1 MNYTG
6 IFGFD
11 ISTWQ
16 DAPTIPGVIDFQK
29 MRDYGGRFVIIKAG
43 QGNWKDADFD
53 VSWKNAK
60 GILPRASYWFYDNRY
75 PPKEQAEKYFEI
87 IKGDLEGMCWLDLE
101 DRQVGIYSGWRGWY
115 DFIVALK
122 EIYPGAQIGIYSNF
136 FYIVEMFSF
145 ATREQREYFG
155 KYPLWLANYGADPF
169 KPDYSRVL
177 IPLPWLEYLILQSG
191 TPAIGLE
198 VGVESHDIDY
208 NQFNGDAAKF
218 EKFFGAPPIVEPG
231 EIIMA
236 RYEATALGDNTRL
249 RSTHDTTFAYIG
261 NYPRGTKF
269 HGDEVWTAT
278 ATTSTSTGTIINQQG
293 DEWLRV
299 TDVSGAMTSGWVA
312 IKHKGLDICALTDT
326 QPPTEPPAEYVADF
340 DVTLTA
346 PDGKRYAGTVAGLT
360 LRAVE

>member
-16 DAPTIPGVIDFQK
+16 DSPSIPGVIDFQK

-43 QGNWKDADFD
+43 QGNWQDPDFD

-60 GILPRASYWFYDNRY
+60 GILPRATYWFYDNRY

-122 EIYPGAQIGIYSNF
+122 EIYPGVQIGIYSNF

-169 KPDYSRVL
+169 KPDYSRVF
-177 IPLPWLEYLILQSG
+177 IPLPWLEYLMLQTG

-208 NQFNGDAAKF
+208 NQFNGDETKYRQY
-218 EKFFGAPPIVEPG
+218 FGGITEPP
-231 EIIMA
+231 
-236 RYEATALGDNTRL
+236 
-249 RSTHDTTFAYIG
+249 TT
-261 NYPRGTKF
+261 
-269 HGDEVWTAT
+269 E
-278 ATTSTSTGTIINQQG
+278 
-293 DEWLRV
+293 
-299 TDVSGAMTSGWVA
+299 
-312 IKHKGLDICALTDT
+312 
-326 QPPTEPPAEYVADF
+326 PPTEPGDAMIGKVLLNLNIRPTPGVSLPAIGQLAPNDIVEASTEFSGWWKLTKWTRAGVVKPLPATDCYAYEGVSNGYIQEITPPEPEPIAIPEYLIAHFADG
-340 DVTLTA
+340 TER
-346 PDGKRYAGTVAGLT
+346 RYLP
-360 LRAVE
+360 E

>member
-16 DAPTIPGVIDFQK
+16 DAPSIPGVIDFQK

-43 QGNWKDADFD
+43 QGNWKDPDFD

-177 IPLPWLEYLILQSG
+177 IPLPWLEYLMLQTG

-208 NQFNGDAAKF
+208 NQFNGDEAKYRQY
-218 EKFFGAPPIVEPG
+218 FGGITEPPTTEPG

-236 RYEATALGDNTRL
+236 QWYKVNTTKLQIRNGAGVGNDDIGDLWLNDRIEVEGAPVNGWLHIL
-249 RSTHDTTFAYIG
+249 RIWRVGAILPEIAPSVAWCSAAYC
-261 NYPRGTKF
+261 
-269 HGDEVWTAT
+269 
-278 ATTSTSTGTIINQQG
+278 
-293 DEWLRV
+293 
-299 TDVSGAMTSGWVA
+299 VA
-312 IKHKGLDICALTDT
+312 IA
-326 QPPTEPPAEYVADF
+326 PPVIEPPAEPAEYVADF

>member
-16 DAPTIPGVIDFQK
+16 DAPGIPGVIDFQK

-43 QGNWKDADFD
+43 QGNWKDPDFD

-60 GILPRASYWFYDNRY
+60 GILPRATYFYYDNRY

-122 EIYPGAQIGIYSNF
+122 EIYPGVQIGIYSNF

-231 EIIMA
+231 EPMTS
-236 RYEATALGDNTRL
+236 RYEATSIYSMSLRPDHSTANTK
-249 RSTHDTTFAYIG
+249 I
-261 NYPRGTKF
+261 
-269 HGDEVWTAT
+269 
-278 ATTSTSTGTIINQQG
+278 GTIAAQSRMQG
-293 DEWLRV
+293 DLLWEAPGEKWLYV
-299 TDVSGAMTSGWVA
+299 LAVNGVSMTQPGWVA
-312 IKHKGLDICALTDT
+312 IITASRVYCALTDT
-326 QPPTEPPAEYVADF
+326 QPPTEPEPAEYVADF